1 MIFNWKKKILNPIHI
16 ILDRDSVCAGD
27 DVYSHSAEF
36 DMDSGATITDLLKKV
51 RKIGFLALIQG
62 GKATWVISDT
72 RTEIAVI
79 AQQWSSPK
87 FLIDENT
94 EICDLNMNGDAVKF
108 YFKYFTQQDP
118 EIVYNERL
126 LIKSKTQLNC

>member
-27 DVYSHSAEF
+27 DVYSHNAEF

-72 RTEIAVI
+72 RTEIAII

-94 EICDLNMNGDAVKF
+94 EICDLNMDGDAVKF
-108 YFKYFTQQDP
+108 YFKYYTQQDP
-118 EIVYNERL
+118 EIVYNKRL
-126 LIKSKTQLNC
+126 LIKNKTQLNF